1 MTQVE
6 VTPRLTQVLLVRVME
21 GLDLLDGTNLD
32 FLGDGNDPA
41 TMLVGVVEHRL
52 LGRIAERATLLA
64 DDFTDDVVERGV
76 DADVVHHTAVRVLA
90 LGGVV
95 QLASATLAGGG
106 FRGGGGVGHV
116 GGILVVVVV
125 GNYAF
130 FLVVVVLGFFFLPF
144 SRSFLMMVSMSVM
157 NSGCAKALVNSSG
170 KSMALRLRSSSM
182 ASSVDSERLF
192 ISSMSFEISSS
203 LYSWS
208 SHSLMRDS

>member
-1 MTQVE
+1 
-6 VTPRLTQVLLVRVME
+6 ME

-41 TMLVGVVEHRL
+41 TMLVGVVNHRL
-52 LGRIAERATLLA
+52 LGRIAERDALLA
-64 DDFTDDVVERGV
+64 DDFADDVVERGV

-106 FRGGGGVGHV
+106 FRGGGGGVGHV
-116 GGILVVVVV
+116 GGILVVVVVV

-192 ISSMSFEISSS
+192 ISSISFEISSS